1 MSAPRP
7 AARQVTVLQALGL
20 LAMFFLLAGVG
31 GLLTAGLVLPAAAG
45 ASTVTKTATQLFDEL
60 PTELEPGEPSQA
72 SHIYAANGKLLA
84 TFYAENRTVVDLD
97 EISLAMQNAVIAIED
112 KRFFAHGGVDVE
124 GMARALVLNATTGSK
139 QGASTLTQQYVKNVL
154 IEEANRRGDKLGVA
168 AAREGTNERKLR
180 EAKLAIA
187 IEDRMSKLE
196 ILEAY
201 LNIAQ
206 FGVSVYGVEAAAS
219 YYFGTS
225 AAELTPVQAATIAGI
240 TKAPA
245 KYDPE
250 RNPENA
256 EARRNIVLREMYTQG
271 YITKAEYDEARALKI
286 ADTLKITPTKRNC
299 EAAGGAAYFCD
310 YVTKVILSNEAFGET
325 QSERDDLLYRGG
337 LEIHTTIDLDLQKIA
352 NKELRNTV
360 PVKDSSGLGTA
371 MTVVEPGTG
380 KILAMAQNRTYVADP
395 EAVGPGKTSVN
406 YNTDQK
412 HGGSRGFQS
421 GSTFKAFTLAEW
433 LREGKPLNATVSAT
447 RKKWPNSTWQAS
459 CIDNYRYTSD
469 PYGPGNSDGRASGQT
484 SVMRATAFSVNT
496 AYVAMEAQLDLC
508 GVAESAHLAGFRPSL
523 ALERDD
529 LPTDDNGMEI
539 TPSMTLGTQNTS
551 PLAMANAYA
560 TFASGGTYCDPVAVT
575 QILTASGEELPVPQ
589 ANCRTTLDA
598 EVANGVTYALQ
609 KVLTEGGATHAR
621 LAGGRVAAGK
631 TGTAQLNR
639 HTWFIGYTPQL
650 ATAVWIG
657 NPDRDT
663 SMQNIR
669 INNRWHGYV
678 YGSTLAAPTW
688 KRFMD
693 QALQGEPN
701 KGFTDPTTKTIHGE
715 RVPVPWV
722 GGRSVSEAT
731 RILTEAGFSV
741 TVSPNQVS
749 SSYPQGVVAY
759 TNPSGTTTAGSQIT
773 LHVSNG
779 RPVVVDPPEDDD
791 DDDKAEQGG
800 NGSGQGGG
808 SGDRPGRPE
817 RPGRG
822 NNQNDG

>member
-1 MSAPRP
+1 MTF
-7 AARQVTVLQALGL
+7 V
-20 LAMFFLLAGVG
+20 LLAGVG

-45 ASTVTKTATQLFDEL
+45 ASAMTNTATKLFDEL

-97 EISLAMQNAVIAIED
+97 EISMAMQNAVIAIED

-168 AAREGTNERKLR
+168 AARESTNERKLR

-196 ILEAY
+196 ILESY

-219 YYFGTS
+219 YYFGTT
-225 AAELTPVQAATIAGI
+225 AAKLTPVQAATIAGI

-271 YITKAEYDEARALKI
+271 YITKAEYDDARAQKI

-310 YVTKVILSNEAFGET
+310 YVTKVILSNEAFGKT

-352 NKELRNTV
+352 NKELRNTI
-360 PVKDSSGLGTA
+360 PTKDASGLGTA
-371 MTVVEPGTG
+371 MSVVEPGTG

-421 GSTFKAFTLAEW
+421 GSTFKAFTLTEW
-433 LREGKPLNATVSAT
+433 LREGKPLNASVSAT
-447 RKKWPNSTWQAS
+447 KTTWPGTTWRAS
-459 CIDNYRYTSD
+459 CIDNYRYVGE
-469 PYGPGNSDGRASGQT
+469 YGPGNSDGRASGQT
-484 SVMRATAFSVNT
+484 SVLRATAFSVNT
-496 AYVAMEAQLDLC
+496 AYVAMESQLDLC

-529 LPTDDNGMEI
+529 PPSDDNGVEV

-560 TFASGGTYCDPVAVT
+560 TFASGGTYCDPVAIT

-609 KVLTEGGATHAR
+609 KVLTEGGATRAR
-621 LAGGRVAAGK
+621 LAGGRAAAGK

-663 SMQNIR
+663 SMQYIR
-669 INNRWHGYV
+669 INGVPYSYV

-693 QALQGEPN
+693 QALEGKPN
-701 KGFTDPTTKTIHGE
+701 VAFPSPTTKTVYGE

-722 GGRSVSEAT
+722 GGRSVADAT
-731 RILTEAGFSV
+731 KILNEAGFSV
-741 TVSPNQVS
+741 VVNPTHVS
-749 SSYPQGVVAY
+749 SSYPRGTVAN
-759 TNPSGTTTAGSQIT
+759 TNPSGTTTAGSTIT
-773 LHVSNG
+773 LNISSG
-779 RPVVVDPPEDDD
+779 EPVRTDDD
-791 DDDKAEQGG
+791 DDRDDEKDKTKDKTKDKKKE
-800 NGSGQGGG
+800 
-808 SGDRPGRPE
+808 RPS

-822 NNQNDG
+822 NAGIDD

>member
-1 MSAPRP
+1 MSATRP

-20 LAMFFLLAGVG
+20 LVTFVLLAGVG

-45 ASTVTKTATQLFDEL
+45 ASAMTNTATKLFDEL

-97 EISLAMQNAVIAIED
+97 EISMAMQNAVIAIED

-310 YVTKVILSNEAFGET
+310 YVTKVLLSNEAFGTT

-352 NKELRNTV
+352 NKELRNTI
-360 PVKDSSGLGTA
+360 PTKDASGLGTA
-371 MTVVEPGTG
+371 MSVVEPGTG

-412 HGGSRGFQS
+412 HGGSRGFQA
-421 GSTFKAFTLAEW
+421 GSTFKAFTLTEW
-433 LREGKPLNATVSAT
+433 LREGKPLNASVSAT
-447 RKKWPNSTWQAS
+447 KTMWPGSTWRAS
-459 CIDNYRYTSD
+459 CIDNYRYVGE
-469 PYGPGNSDGRASGQT
+469 YGPGNSDGRASGQT
-484 SVMRATAFSVNT
+484 SVLRATAFSVNT
-496 AYVAMEAQLDLC
+496 AFVAMESQLDLC

-529 LPTDDNGMEI
+529 PPSDDNGVEV

-560 TFASGGTYCDPVAVT
+560 TFASGGTYCDPVAIT

-609 KVLTEGGATHAR
+609 KVLTEGGATRAR

-663 SMQNIR
+663 SMQYIR
-669 INNRWHGYV
+669 INGVPYSYV

-693 QALQGEPN
+693 RALEGKPN
-701 KGFTDPTTKTIHGE
+701 VAFPDPTTKTIYGE

-722 GGRSVSEAT
+722 GGRSVADAT
-731 RILTEAGFSV
+731 RILNEAGFSV
-741 TVSPNQVS
+741 VVNPAQVP
-749 SSYPQGVVAY
+749 SSYPRGTVAN
-759 TNPSGTTTAGSQIT
+759 TNPSGTTTAGSTIT
-773 LHVSNG
+773 LNISSG
-779 RPVVVDPPEDDD
+779 EPVRTDVDDD
-791 DDDKAEQGG
+791 GDDD
-800 NGSGQGGG
+800 
-808 SGDRPGRPE
+808 GDDEKDKKKDKKKERPS

-822 NNQNDG
+822 NTDTDD

>member
-1 MSAPRP
+1 MTF
-7 AARQVTVLQALGL
+7 V
-20 LAMFFLLAGVG
+20 LLAGVG

-45 ASTVTKTATQLFDEL
+45 ASAMTNTATKLFDEL

-97 EISLAMQNAVIAIED
+97 EISMAMQNAVIAIED

-154 IEEANRRGDKLGVA
+154 IEEANRKGDKLGVA

-219 YYFGTS
+219 YYFGTT

-256 EARRNIVLREMYTQG
+256 QARRNIVLREMYTQG
-271 YITKAEYDEARALKI
+271 YITKAEYDDARAQKI
-286 ADTLKITPTKRNC
+286 VDTLKITPTKRNC

-310 YVTKVILSNEAFGET
+310 YVTKVLLSNEAFGKT

-352 NKELRNTV
+352 NKELRNTI
-360 PVKDSSGLGTA
+360 PTKDASGLGTA
-371 MTVVEPGTG
+371 MSVVEPGTG

-406 YNTDQK
+406 YNTDQN
-412 HGGSRGFQS
+412 HGGSRGFQA
-421 GSTFKAFTLAEW
+421 GSTFKAFTLTEW
-433 LREGKPLNATVSAT
+433 LREGKPLNASVSAT
-447 RKKWPNSTWQAS
+447 KTMWPGSTWRAS
-459 CIDNYRYTSD
+459 CIDNYRYVGE
-469 PYGPGNSDGRASGQT
+469 YGPGNSDGRASGQT
-484 SVMRATAFSVNT
+484 SVLRATAFSVNT
-496 AYVAMEAQLDLC
+496 AFVAMESQLDLC

-529 LPTDDNGMEI
+529 PPSDDNGVEV

-560 TFASGGTYCDPVAVT
+560 TFASGGTYCDPVAIT

-598 EVANGVTYALQ
+598 EVAHGVTYALQ
-609 KVLTEGGATHAR
+609 KVLTEGGATRAR

-663 SMQNIR
+663 SMQRIR
-669 INNRWHGYV
+669 INGVPYSYV

-693 QALQGEPN
+693 QALEGKPN
-701 KGFTDPTTKTIHGE
+701 VAFPDPSTKTINGE

-722 GGRSVSEAT
+722 GGRSVADAT
-731 RILTEAGFSV
+731 TILTEAGFSV
-741 TVSPNQVS
+741 VVNPAQVP
-749 SSYPQGVVAY
+749 SSYPRGTVAN
-759 TNPSGTTTAGSQIT
+759 TNPSGTTTAGSTIT
-773 LHVSNG
+773 LNISSG
-779 RPVVVDPPEDDD
+779 EPVRTDVDDD
-791 DDDKAEQGG
+791 RDDDRDDEKDKKKDKKKE
-800 NGSGQGGG
+800 
-808 SGDRPGRPE
+808 RPS

-822 NNQNDG
+822 NADTDD

>member
-1 MSAPRP
+1 MSATRP

-20 LAMFFLLAGVG
+20 LVTFVLLAGVG

-45 ASTVTKTATQLFDEL
+45 ASAMTNTATKLFDEL

-97 EISLAMQNAVIAIED
+97 EISMAMQNAVIAIED

-154 IEEANRRGDKLGVA
+154 IEEANRQGDKLGVA

-310 YVTKVILSNEAFGET
+310 YVTKVILSNEAFGTT

-352 NKELRNTV
+352 NKELRNTI
-360 PVKDSSGLGTA
+360 PTKDASGLGTA
-371 MTVVEPGTG
+371 MSVVEPGTG

-395 EAVGPGKTSVN
+395 EAVGPGKTSIN

-412 HGGSRGFQS
+412 HGGSRGFQA
-421 GSTFKAFTLAEW
+421 GSTFKAFTLTEW
-433 LREGKPLNATVSAT
+433 LREGKPLNASVSAT
-447 RKKWPNSTWQAS
+447 KTMWPGSTWRAS
-459 CIDNYRYTSD
+459 CIDNYRYVGE
-469 PYGPGNSDGRASGQT
+469 YGPGNSDGRASGQT
-484 SVMRATAFSVNT
+484 SVLRATAFSVNT
-496 AYVAMEAQLDLC
+496 AFVAMEGQLDLC
-508 GVAESAHLAGFRPSL
+508 GVADSAYLAGFRPSL

-529 LPTDDNGMEI
+529 PPSDDNGVEV

-560 TFASGGTYCDPVAVT
+560 TFASGGTYCDPVAIT

-598 EVANGVTYALQ
+598 EVAHGVTYALQ
-609 KVLTEGGATHAR
+609 KVLTEGGATRAR

-663 SMQNIR
+663 SMQYIR
-669 INNRWHGYV
+669 INGVPYSYV

-693 QALQGEPN
+693 QALEGKPN
-701 KGFTDPTTKTIHGE
+701 VAFPDPTTKTIHGE

-722 GGRSVSEAT
+722 GGRSVADAT
-731 RILTEAGFSV
+731 KILNEAGFSV
-741 TVSPNQVS
+741 VVNPAQVP
-749 SSYPQGVVAY
+749 SSYPRGTVAN
-759 TNPSGTTTAGSQIT
+759 TNPSGTTTAGSTIT
-773 LHVSNG
+773 LNISSG
-779 RPVVVDPPEDDD
+779 EPVRTDNEDDRD
-791 DDDKAEQGG
+791 DEKDKKKDKKKERR
-800 NGSGQGGG
+800 S
-808 SGDRPGRPE
+808 

-822 NNQNDG
+822 NADTDD